1 MSYEINGKII
11 AVLEQ
16 KTGIVK
22 STGNKWISQS
32 YVIETCDTYPKK
44 LCFEVFGE
52 DKIKESNIQLM
63 EELTVVFDIDARE
76 YNGRWYN
83 SFKVR
88 AVKRENKTEMPD
100 KLNDLPIDFF
110 DPNEELP
117 PF

>member
-1 MSYEINGKII
+1 MAFELSGKII
-11 AVLEQ
+11 AVLDQ
-16 KTGIVK
+16 KSGISKTGTSWSV
-22 STGNKWISQS
+22 QQ
-32 YVIETCDTYPKK
+32 YVIETHEQYPKK
-44 LCFEVFGE
+44 MCFDVFGE

-88 AVKRENKTEMPD
+88 SVKRENKTEGPEVPSG
-100 KLNDLPIDFF
+100 LPADFF
-110 DPNEELP
+110 SSNDELL

>member
-88 AVKRENKTEMPD
+88 SVKREKKTEGPEVPSG
-100 KLNDLPIDFF
+100 LPAGFFSSNDELLPF
-110 DPNEELP
+110 
-117 PF
+117 